1 MAHGAEKRRA
11 ARKAY
16 IYERLSIP
24 AVAVKIGVPAATLRR
39 WKREAREKG
48 DDWDAA
54 RAAIMLSGEGLE
66 AVVSSVVEEFTI
78 QFHAALDQLK
88 NEDIAP
94 DERVKLMASLS
105 DAFNKMVSAAGRV
118 APKISQ
124 LSVALDVLRRLGEY
138 IREHH
143 PDQAETFL
151 AALEPFGE
159 QLAEVYG

>member
-1 MAHGAEKRRA
+1 MAHPQDRRRRA
-11 ARKAY
+11 RQLY
-16 IYERLSIP
+16 IFKRL
-24 AVAVKIGVPAATLRR
+24 AVPAIALDVGVSEATIRR
-39 WKREAREKG
+39 WKRKAKDAG

-54 RAAIMLSGEGLE
+54 RAAVTISGEGLE

-78 QFHAALDQLK
+78 QFQAALEMLK
-88 NEDIAP
+88 SEAIAP

-105 DAFNKMVSAAGRV
+105 DAFNKMVGAAGRV

-138 IREHH
+138 IRAHH
-143 PDQAETFL
+143 PDQVETFL
-151 AALEPFGE
+151 AVLEPFGE

>member
-1 MAHGAEKRRA
+1 MAHGDDTR
-11 ARKAY
+11 RKARASY
-16 IYERLSIP
+16 IFKRL
-24 AVAVKIGVPAATLRR
+24 AVPVIAVELGVSAATIRR
-39 WKREAREKG
+39 WKRKAKAAG

-54 RAAIMLSGEGLE
+54 RAAVMLSGEGLE
-66 AVVSSVVEEFTI
+66 TVVSAVVEEFTI
-78 QFHAALDQLK
+78 QFHAALEMLK
-88 NEDIAP
+88 SGDIAP

-105 DAFNKMVSAAGRV
+105 DAFNKMVGAAGRV